1 MFVNSFKRGSI
12 KKQYFCLAQMCRP
25 RPSHTRASGRTCES
39 SSLAG
44 VLARVLS
51 RRLRFGR
58 EIFHSSMQQF
68 RQIHHLASLRQ
79 GGPSGRLSRSVK
91 EGGGGGNLLLSF
103 NRSGA
108 ERTGSLN
115 LSRWH
120 GINLTPRLLLY
131 YLVTD
136 CVAP

>member
-1 MFVNSFKRGSI
+1 MLVHSFKRGSI
-12 KKQYFCLAQMCRP
+12 KKQYFCLAQMC

-58 EIFHSSMQQF
+58 EIFHSSMQQS

-91 EGGGGGNLLLSF
+91 EGGGGNLLLSF

-115 LSRWH
+115 ISRWH